1 VNRAYEEAFVEVD
14 EILKMMPIDLLSK
27 IPMKFR
33 QVISENKAKDYKIE
47 IKEPLEEEKLKE
59 ETVVLLGLIYR
70 DFLASPEEK
79 EELQLKDA
87 EELKRIELEMQQQYD
102 IENVFKIDVLLVFVN
117 LKQYLSTNELAEL
130 YKYSLYNDVQILLI
144 DSQSYG
150 ATIDNEK
157 KLIIDSNLDEF
168 LL

>member
-1 VNRAYEEAFVEVD
+1 MNRAYEEAFVEVD

-33 QVISENKAKDYKIE
+33 KMISENKAKDYKVE

-59 ETVVLLGLIYR
+59 ETVVILGLIYR
-70 DFLASPEEK
+70 DFLASPDER

-102 IENVFKIDVLLVFVN
+102 IDNVFKKRKNALDDTA
-117 LKQYLSTNELAEL
+117 STDLIV
-130 YKYSLYNDVQILLI
+130 YKEQGFL
-144 DSQSYG
+144 
-150 ATIDNEK
+150 K
-157 KLIIDSNLDEF
+157 KLFNVIKGIFKKNKI
-168 LL
+168 